1 MQIEDGKEAND
12 SDKRKLNK
20 KLSTWI
26 LNSTLQYKFIENC
39 HRIDQEQDRKI
50 MKMH

>member
-1 MQIEDGKEAND
+1 MQIEDGKEANN

-20 KLSTWI
+20 KLST
-26 LNSTLQYKFIENC
+26 LSHKFIENC
-39 HRIDQEQDRKI
+39 PRIDQEQDRKI